1 MMYSQPQIIGYNQ
14 NGQPLYGQPQ
24 NGAAEA
30 PVQQGNSAPNSGRSA
45 AIKPEKDDKQAFLD
59 FLEQS
64 DSAPRMPENNNDFF
78 KKATDEGNISDDPF
92 ADLDRRRQKRI
103 REKTI
108 AEGVMGDLPVV
119 DGSKLEKNDTNKINK
134 LYMRQIKESTS
145 DDLKV
150 GTGNHKEKK
159 MDETTEVDASLLA
172 ENLNVKSRI
181 SMGYTENVN
190 ADDIDKANNEHREAI
205 MAQAESVPSQ

>member
-45 AIKPEKDDKQAFLD
+45 ASKPEKDDKQAFLD

-64 DSAPRMPENNNDFF
+64 DSAPRMPESNNDFF